1 MRYWILVALLNGLF
15 TLVMHYAAPEGMF
28 GSTAYYAGV
37 AICALIALV
46 ILARS
51 GMLDNVLLFLF
62 KWGIVASG
70 LAFSVWG
77 IGYKLEFWGDHNPD
91 EIFSSPFDTI
101 LPNLA
106 VLSGADSGQWLG
118 VLAAKVTKRIRQRE
132 GWKVTRAVMPAV

>member
-15 TLVMHYAAPEGMF
+15 TLVIHYAVPEMF

-46 ILARS
+46 ITWRDPP
-51 GMLDNVLLFLF
+51 GMLDNVLVFLF

-70 LAFSVWG
+70 MAFFIWR
-77 IGYKLEFWGDHNPD
+77 IGYRLEFWGSHNPD

-106 VLSGADSGQWLG
+106 VLCG
-118 VLAAKVTKRIRQRE
+118 VLILVS
-132 GWKVTRAVMPAV
+132 GWVFWRRG

>member
-15 TLVMHYAAPEGMF
+15 TLVIHFAVPEMF

-37 AICALIALV
+37 AICALIAMV
-46 ILARS
+46 ITWRDPP
-51 GMLDNVLLFLF
+51 GMLDNVLFFIF
-62 KWGIVASG
+62 KWGVLAAG
-70 LAFSVWG
+70 LAFFIWG

-106 VLSGADSGQWLG
+106 VLSGVLLLVSGRVYW
-118 VLAAKVTKRIRQRE
+118 RRR
-132 GWKVTRAVMPAV
+132 

>member
-1 MRYWILVALLNGLF
+1 MRYWILTALLSGLL
-15 TLVMHYAAPEGMF
+15 TLIIHIFAPEMV
-28 GSTAYYAGV
+28 GSPANYGGV
-37 AICALIALV
+37 AVCALIALV
-46 ILARS
+46 ITWRDPP

-91 EIFSSPFDTI
+91 EIFSSAFDTI

-106 VLSGADSGQWLG
+106 LLTGILILFG
-118 VLAAKVTKRIRQRE
+118 VFLRIRNR
-132 GWKVTRAVMPAV
+132 